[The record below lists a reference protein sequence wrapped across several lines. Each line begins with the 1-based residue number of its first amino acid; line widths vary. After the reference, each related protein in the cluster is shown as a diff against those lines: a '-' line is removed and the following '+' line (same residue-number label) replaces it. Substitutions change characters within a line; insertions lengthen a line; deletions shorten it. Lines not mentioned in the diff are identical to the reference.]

1 MGMPSKLKMFN
12 LFHGGINF
20 MGLVP
25 EVTLPKLSRKM
36 EEYRAGSMTGPVS
49 VDLGNEAMSIEW
61 TAGGIIKDA
70 LKQYG
75 AKTHNAV
82 ALRFAGG
89 YQSDTDGVVQAVE
102 VSVRGRYKEID
113 MGNAK
118 ASDDTNH
125 KFTMPLS
132 YYKLTIDG
140 DVMVEFD
147 FMNGV
152 EIVNGVSMNAD
163 LLKAIGL
170 S

>member
-1 MGMPSKLKMFN
+1 MGMASKLKLFN
-12 LFHGGINF
+12 VFHNSINF
-20 MGLVP
+20 MGVVP

-61 TAGGIIKDA
+61 TAGGIVKEA

-82 ALRFAGG
+82 ALRFAGA
-89 YQSDTDGVVQAVE
+89 YQDDDGGAVQAVE

-118 ASDDTNH
+118 AGDDTSH

-140 DVMVEFD
+140 DVMYEFD
-147 FMNGV
+147 FMNGT
-152 EIVNGVSMNAD
+152 EIVNGVSMND
-163 LLKAIGL
+163 DILKAIGL